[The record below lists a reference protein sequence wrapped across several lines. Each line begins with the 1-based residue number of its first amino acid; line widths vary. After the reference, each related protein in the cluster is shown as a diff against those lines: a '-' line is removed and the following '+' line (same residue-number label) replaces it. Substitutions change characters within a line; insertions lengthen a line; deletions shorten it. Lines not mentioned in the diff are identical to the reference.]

1 MTKAADIGIIG
12 GGLAG
17 LYSASLL
24 SQQGFDVT
32 VLEARDRI
40 GGRIHGLPLGH
51 GDTLDLGPCW
61 FWPHQHR
68 MARLCQQL
76 GLPVFEQ
83 YTTGDALYQ
92 ATANGAIERFAGAGT
107 PLSYRIDGGVSQLTE
122 ALHQTLDEGCVH
134 LNQRVHRLN
143 RQDDHWNIET
153 PTKSFKARRL
163 IMAVPPRAALESTPI
178 AKHLSAP
185 LQRTLRD
192 TPTWMAAQAKFVAH
206 YTTPFWREQG
216 LAGDAFSRVGPL
228 VEIHDASA
236 GEDRGYALFGFIGVS
251 AQQRATL
258 DPEALRQACLNQLG
272 QFFGADAL
280 NPIQSVIEDWSQQA
294 FTCTPQDRLEP
305 PQHPECDLSAFA
317 QELAQLQL
325 AFASTEVAFQE
336 AGYLEGALIAAHS
349 AASPWSPP

>member
-1 MTKAADIGIIG
+1 MVKAADVGIIG

-32 VLEARDRI
+32 VLEARDRV
-40 GGRIHGLPLGH
+40 GGRIHGLPLGN
-51 GDTLDLGPCW
+51 GDTLDLGPSW

-83 YTTGDALYQ
+83 YTAGDALYQ
-92 ATANGAIERFAGAGT
+92 ATVNSAIERFAGAGT
-107 PLSYRIDGGVSQLTE
+107 PLSYRIDGGVSQLTQ
-122 ALHQTLDEGCVH
+122 ALYRSLDNGCVH
-134 LNQRVHRLN
+134 LKQPVHRLN
-143 RQDDHWNIET
+143 RQDELWEIET
-153 PTKSFKARRL
+153 PTRSFNARRL
-163 IMAVPPRAALESTPI
+163 IIAVPPRAALESTHI
-178 AKHLSAP
+178 AKHLSVP
-185 LQRTLRD
+185 LQRTLRN
-192 TPTWMAAQAKFVAH
+192 TPTWMAAQAKLVAH
-206 YTTPFWREQG
+206 YATPFWREQG

-258 DPEALRQACLNQLG
+258 DQEALRQACLNQLG
-272 QFFGADAL
+272 QIFGADAL

-294 FTCTPQDRLEP
+294 FTCTPQDCLDP
-305 PQHPECDLSAFA
+305 PQHPECDLSPFS
-317 QELAQLQL
+317 QELAHLQL
-325 AFASTEVAFQE
+325 AFASTEVAVQE
-336 AGYLEGALIAAHS
+336 AGYLEGALIAAQ
-349 AASPWSPP
+349 AAATR